1 MMEIAIISLVAF
13 FAAILTFF
21 SGFGLGTILTPVM
34 MIFFPV
40 EVAVAYTGIIH
51 FSNNIFKLFIIGS
64 NVNKKVLIK
73 FGIPAVMSAFVGSLL
88 LFNISGDSIVYS
100 YKLMGNVKEITLVKF
115 IISLLLFVFAL
126 IDLIPFFRKLKFGN
140 KSLPLGGVLSGFF
153 GGLTGNQGALRSA
166 FLIKIGLEKQVFIG
180 TTVVISSLVDLTRL
194 SVYWTNLFN
203 LNISD
208 YYSLGFF
215 AISSGIL
222 GSFVGNKLLKK
233 VTLKFIRIL
242 VAALI
247 LIIALAL
254 LSGII

>member
-1 MMEIAIISLVAF
+1 MEVAIISLVAF

-40 EVAVAYTGIIH
+40 EVAVAYTGIVH
-51 FSNNIFKLFIIGS
+51 FSNNIFKLFIIGG
-64 NVNKKVLIK
+64 NVNKDVLMK
-73 FGIPAVMSAFVGSLL
+73 FGIPAVLAAFIGSLL
-88 LFNISGDSIVYS
+88 LFNINANTIAYS
-100 YKLMGNVKEITLVKF
+100 YKLMGNIKEVSLIKF
-115 IISLLLFVFAL
+115 IISLLLLVFAL
-126 IDLIPFFRKLKFGN
+126 IDLIPFFGKLQFGN
-140 KSLPLGGVLSGFF
+140 KSLPLGGILSGFF

-180 TTVVISSLVDLTRL
+180 TTVAISCFVDLTRL

-233 VTLKFIRIL
+233 ITLKFIRIL
-242 VAALI
+242 VATLI

>member
-1 MMEIAIISLVAF
+1 MEVAIISLVAF

-40 EVAVAYTGIIH
+40 EVAVAYTGIVH

-64 NVNKKVLIK
+64 YLNKEVLIK
-73 FGIPAVMSAFVGSLL
+73 FGIPAVAAALIGSLL
-88 LFNISGDSIVYS
+88 LFNINTNIIAYS
-100 YKLMGNVKEITLVKF
+100 YKLMGNVKEVSLIKF
-115 IISLLLFVFAL
+115 IISLLLLVFAL
-126 IDLIPFFRKLKFGN
+126 IDLIPFFGKLQFGD
-140 KSLPLGGVLSGFF
+140 KSLPLGGFLSGFF

-180 TTVVISSLVDLTRL
+180 TTVFISCFVDLTRL
-194 SVYWTNLFN
+194 SVYWTNLFD
-203 LNISD
+203 LNISN

-215 AISSGIL
+215 AISSGIF
-222 GSFVGNKLLKK
+222 GSFVGNKLLQK

-242 VAALI
+242 VATLI
-247 LIIALAL
+247 LITALAL

>member
-1 MMEIAIISLVAF
+1 MEVAIISLVAF

-40 EVAVAYTGIIH
+40 EVAVAYTGIVH
-51 FSNNIFKLFIIGS
+51 FSNNIFKLFIIGG
-64 NVNKKVLIK
+64 NVNKDVLMK
-73 FGIPAVMSAFVGSLL
+73 FGIPAVLAAFIGSLL
-88 LFNISGDSIVYS
+88 LFNINANTIAYS
-100 YKLMGNVKEITLVKF
+100 YKLMGNIKEVSLIKF
-115 IISLLLFVFAL
+115 IISLLLLVFAL
-126 IDLIPFFRKLKFGN
+126 IDLIPFFGKFQFGD
-140 KSLPLGGVLSGFF
+140 KSLPLGGFLSGFF

-180 TTVVISSLVDLTRL
+180 TTVFISCFVDLTRL
-194 SVYWTNLFN
+194 SVYWTNLFD
-203 LNISD
+203 LNISN

-215 AISSGIL
+215 AISSGIF
-222 GSFVGNKLLKK
+222 GSFVGNKLLQK

-242 VAALI
+242 VATLI
-247 LIIALAL
+247 LITALAL

>member
-1 MMEIAIISLVAF
+1 MEVAIISLVAF

-40 EVAVAYTGIIH
+40 EVAVAYTGIVH
-51 FSNNIFKLFIIGS
+51 FSNNIFKLFIIGG
-64 NVNKKVLIK
+64 NVNKDVLMK
-73 FGIPAVMSAFVGSLL
+73 FGIPAVLAAFIGSLL
-88 LFNISGDSIVYS
+88 LFNINANTIAYS
-100 YKLMGNVKEITLVKF
+100 YKLMGNIKEVSLIKF
-115 IISLLLFVFAL
+115 IISLLLLVFAL
-126 IDLIPFFRKLKFGN
+126 IDLIPFFGKLQFGN
-140 KSLPLGGVLSGFF
+140 KSLPLGGILSGFF

-180 TTVVISSLVDLTRL
+180 TTVAISCFVDLTRL

-242 VAALI
+242 VATLI